1 MTTGYRIAIR
11 LGHLYNSATRH
22 FRYIATDDH
31 PGIMRFVVLLTVAWL
46 YNVVPVVAGPPQ
58 THGSFSVPDRG
69 GQSNASSGTG
79 ETLRVGYGRIRA
91 DAGSSTPSGIAI
103 FQFRD
108 SDGVLISE
116 AGVPAAVPVLEGR
129 IFAEVNGPINTGLA
143 IANPNDVPAT
153 VRFYFTDSHGVN
165 SGNGSF
171 ELGAQQQTAKFLD
184 QAPFKGGPSVL
195 GTLTFT
201 SSVPVAV
208 VALRGFTNEVGEFL
222 MTTLPV
228 APLSSTSLDPVY
240 FPHFANGGGWATQ
253 VILVNPTDRTITGT
267 VRFLGQGSDTAPAA
281 PVVLTLEDDSAGST
295 FDYSIPPRSSQ
306 RFITANPPGGLAVG
320 SVRATPHSGNAAPS
334 GLVFFSFASDGKT
347 VSEAGVPA
355 LPKGSAFRVYVETSG
370 MPNQPGS
377 IRSGLAITNA
387 GATTNTVTLEVT
399 RLDGSL
405 AVPPATL
412 ALPPS
417 GQIARFIDEI
427 FTLPDN
433 FSGVLRVTSTGD
445 VAVVGLRLRVNERG
459 ELKVTTTAPSNE
471 TAASTTAETFFPHIA
486 DSGGWSTQFILF
498 SGTAGQAA
506 AGTLSFFDYTGQ
518 PLYLETPAGAD
529 NGSFVGQVQLA
540 CEDCGAF
547 EDVNVVLTSAGVL
560 ETTTPNVYGQ
570 FGFFG
575 LTAGDYIIQVRKPG
589 FRSTPARSFGV
600 EADGRVSTTDKTF
613 FLYPLDSDTFV
624 FHWEEDQSTAGY
636 EYSAHINE
644 PLEVEFLD
652 EEVTRADSSS
662 ADQLFHDYNITLVDH
677 GDNAWTHEHA
687 YRLWQT
693 MESIPQRKRNSY
705 GVQSVPPSQWII
717 VSEHVADDTR
727 IDTDTDG
734 SRSVS
739 VSVDAF
745 VYATPRIARVD
756 GKQGAYYSKR
766 LHHAAVRF
774 VTDNGND
781 ADAYEK
787 ILQERFGVTTR
798 ITDHTTYRE
807 LTAATTDEA
816 AWRFQEFHAEEIV
829 QIINTLEEMPA
840 GMHAI
845 AGLKYLV
852 RRLDGT
858 PHPLYP
864 GAPAVAWTGS
874 GYIEFMEH
882 AFNTSSILSVHRL
895 IIHEKAHFLW
905 AYLFGDQLKEDWIEL
920 GGWYPDAN
928 DPDGWSTTK
937 QTEFVSAYAHRKN
950 PNEDMAESI
959 AYFVINPDKLRSRSP
974 GKYEFVRDRIMQ
986 GSFYI
991 SKIREDLT
999 FEVYNLYP
1007 DYVYP
1012 GKIRRVDIEV
1022 TGAPEEDKKV
1032 RIEIELHALDGEL
1045 EGAVHAFTRIFSEI
1059 GTDTDLYL
1067 YPVGVPRGTPGTVL
1081 SGSFTLSKYAKAGYW
1096 SPDQIRLSDAHS
1108 NERFGGINDFGWR
1121 LYVNNPLEDV
1131 TPPQYVRNSLALSKS
1146 TAILEDREVQVIEAT
1161 WKVVEEDSGIDD
1173 CAGDL
1178 VVEIPDAST
1187 YYRYGYSYGMGRD
1200 FPYRFDPEESLCR
1213 AWRIVPYYMPS
1224 GVYTV
1229 RSIRMRDRAGNG
1241 AKFEFR
1247 HPNNDPESEFFVDE
1261 AGAQIEMVTDN
1272 PDYEPPELDLNN
1284 ISIEAQPTRPDDP
1297 NGETLVTLKYRVRD
1311 DISGVTNAHI
1321 YLRDPQGVEHHFHM
1335 YPKVGY
1341 LHGSTWFPSGDPSL
1355 WSDESWTVLLPAG
1368 SAPGIWG
1375 VAEIAVWDRAE
1386 NFKRYDFTEIIHF
1399 DVEGQ

>member
-1 MTTGYRIAIR
+1 MK
-11 LGHLYNSATRH
+11 
-22 FRYIATDDH
+22 
-31 PGIMRFVVLLTVAWL
+31 FVILLTVVCL
-46 YNVVPVVAGPPQ
+46 STVVPAVAGSPQ
-58 THGSFSVPDRG
+58 SPESAGPGSFAVPDRG
-69 GQSNASSGTG
+69 GQSTTSSGTA
-79 ETLRVGYGRIRA
+79 ETLHVGYGRIRA
-91 DAGSSTPSGIAI
+91 DARSSTPSGIAI

-116 AGVPAAVPVLEGR
+116 AGIPATKAIREGR
-129 IFAEVNGPINTGLA
+129 IFAEVNGPVNTGLA
-143 IANPNDVPAT
+143 IANPNGALAT
-153 VRFYFTDSHGVN
+153 IRFYFTDT
-165 SGNGSF
+165 SGTRSADGSF
-171 ELGAQQQTAKFLD
+171 ELGAHQQTAKFLD
-184 QAPFKGGPSVL
+184 QAPFNGGPSVL
-195 GTLTFT
+195 GTFTFE
-201 SSVPVAV
+201 SSMPVAV
-208 VALRGFTNEVGEFL
+208 VALRGFTNEAGEFL

-228 APLSSTSLDPVY
+228 APLVGAPSPFSRTPTDTVY
-240 FPHFANGGGWATQ
+240 FPHFADGNGWETQ

-267 VRFLGQGSDTAPAA
+267 VAFLGQGSGAVAA
-281 PVVLTLEDDSAGST
+281 SPVVLALDDGST
-295 FDYSIPPRSSQ
+295 GSDFDYSIPPRSVQKFTTS
-306 RFITANPPGGLAVG
+306 NPTDRLAVG
-320 SVRATPHSGNAAPS
+320 SVRATPSSGNAAPS
-334 GLVFFSFASDGKT
+334 GLVVFSYAQDGKT

-355 LPKGSAFRVYVETSG
+355 LPKGTAFRAYVEVSG
-370 MPNQPGS
+370 IPGQVGS
-377 IRSGLAITNA
+377 IRSGLAIANTEDTA
-387 GATTNTVTLEVT
+387 NTVTLEVT

-433 FSGVLRVTSTGD
+433 FSGVVRVTSTVE
-445 VAVVGLRLRVNERG
+445 VAIVGLRLRVNERG

-589 FRSTPARSFGV
+589 FRSTPARSFRV

-652 EEVTRADSSS
+652 EEVTRADSAS

-807 LTAATTDEA
+807 LTAATTDEP

-905 AYLFGDQLKEDWIEL
+905 AYLFGDQLKEDWTEL

-991 SKIREDLT
+991 STIREDLT

-1022 TGAPEEDKKV
+1022 TGASEEDKNV

-1045 EGAVHAFTRIFSEI
+1045 EGAVHAHTRIFSEI
-1059 GTDTDLYL
+1059 GTFTDLRL

-1131 TPPQYVRNSLALSKS
+1131 TPPQYVRNSLALSQS

-1178 VVEIPDAST
+1178 IVEIPGAST
-1187 YYRYGYSYGMGRD
+1187 YYRHGYSYGMGQD

-1213 AWRIVPYYMPS
+1213 AWRIVPHYMPS

-1229 RSIRMRDRAGNG
+1229 VYIDMSDRAGNHAG
-1241 AKFEFR
+1241 FEFR
-1247 HPNNDPESEFFVDE
+1247 HPSNDPESEFFVDE

-1311 DISGVTNAHI
+1311 NISGVTNADI
-1321 YLRDPQGVEHHFHM
+1321 GLRDPQGVDHHFHM

-1341 LHGSTWFPSGDPSL
+1341 LHGSTWFPSGDPSP
-1355 WSDESWTVLLPAG
+1355 WSDETWTVLLPAG

>member
-1 MTTGYRIAIR
+1 MPPIVLRTFGKLLPVLAAAIFASPFTIQT
-11 LGHLYNSATRH
+11 LAQE
-22 FRYIATDDH
+22 
-31 PGIMRFVVLLTVAWL
+31 
-46 YNVVPVVAGPPQ
+46 PPSPLASEG
-58 THGSFSVPDRG
+58 TGSFSIPDRG
-69 GQSNASSGTG
+69 GKSATSSGEA

-91 DAGSSTPSGIAI
+91 DAGSTTPSGIAI

-108 SDGVLISE
+108 SDGVLVSE
-116 AGVPAAVPVLEGR
+116 AGVPAAEPVVEGR
-129 IFAEVNGPINTGLA
+129 IFAEVNGPVNTGLA

-153 VRFYFTDSHGVN
+153 IRFYFTNSHGVN
-165 SGNGSF
+165 FDNGSF
-171 ELGAQQQTAKFLD
+171 ELDAHQQTAKFLD
-184 QAPFKGGPSVL
+184 QAPFNSGPSVL
-195 GTLTFT
+195 GTFTFT
-201 SSVPVAV
+201 SSVPIAV
-208 VALRGFTNEVGEFL
+208 IALRGLTNESGEFL

-228 APLSSTSLDPVY
+228 APLSSTSSDTVY
-240 FPHFANGGGWATQ
+240 FPHFADGGGWVTQ

-267 VRFLGQGSDTAPAA
+267 VAFLGPGSGTASAA
-281 PVVLTLEDDSAGST
+281 PVVLTLEDGST
-295 FDYSIPPRSSQ
+295 GSNFDYSIPPRSSN
-306 RFITANPPGGLAVG
+306 RFTTSNRLGGLTSG

-334 GLVFFSFASDGKT
+334 GLVVFSFAPGEKT
-347 VSEAGVPA
+347 LSEAGVPA
-355 LPKGSAFRVYVETSG
+355 LPEGSSFRVYVEASG
-370 MPNQPGS
+370 TPAQVGS
-377 IRSGLAITNA
+377 IRSGLAIANT
-387 GATTNTVTLEVT
+387 GTTANTVTLEVT
-399 RLDGSL
+399 HLDGSL

-417 GQIARFIDEI
+417 GQIARFLDEI
-427 FTLPDN
+427 FSLPDN
-433 FSGVLRVTSTGD
+433 FSGVLRVTSTTE
-445 VAVVGLRLRVNERG
+445 VAIVGLRLRVNERG
-459 ELKVTTTAPSNE
+459 ELKVTTTPPSNE
-471 TAASTTAETFFPHIA
+471 MAPATTAETVFPHIV

-498 SGTAGQAA
+498 SGTAGQGAS
-506 AGTLSFFDYTGQ
+506 GTLSFFDYTGQ
-518 PLYLETPAGAD
+518 LLYLDTGGSAD
-529 NGSFVGQVQLA
+529 RSYVGQVLLA
-540 CEDCGAF
+540 CEDCGTF
-547 EDVNVVLTSAGVL
+547 EDVDVVLTGPGVL
-560 ETTTPNVYGQ
+560 ETTTPNAYGQ

-575 LTAGDYIIQVRKPG
+575 LTAGDYVVQVRKPG
-589 FRSTPARSFGV
+589 FRSTPARSFRV
-600 EADGRVSTTDKTF
+600 EVDGQVSAPNEAFVLD
-613 FLYPLDSDTFV
+613 PLDSDTFV

-636 EYSAHINE
+636 EYSAHVNE

-662 ADQLFHDYNITLVDH
+662 ADQLLHDYNITLVDD
-677 GDNAWTHEHA
+677 GDTAWTHEHA

-693 MESIPQRKRNSY
+693 MESIPQRKRRSSS
-705 GVQSVPPSQWII
+705 GEQSLPPSQWSM
-717 VSEHVADDTR
+717 VSEHVAADIR

-734 SRSVS
+734 SRTVS
-739 VSVDAF
+739 ISVDAF
-745 VYATPRIARVD
+745 VYATPRIARVE
-756 GKQGAYYSKR
+756 GKRGAYYSKS
-766 LHHAAVRF
+766 LHHAVVRF

-781 ADAYEK
+781 EDAYEK
-787 ILQERFGVTTR
+787 ILEERFGVTTR

-807 LTAATTDEA
+807 LTAATTDEP

-829 QIINTLEEMPA
+829 QIINTLEETPA
-840 GMHAI
+840 GMRAI

-852 RRLDGT
+852 RRQDGT
-858 PHPLYP
+858 RHPLYP

-882 AFNTSSILSVHRL
+882 AFNRSSILSVHRL

-928 DPDGWSTTK
+928 EPDGWSTTK
-937 QTEFVSAYAHRKN
+937 QTEFVSAYAHGKN

-1045 EGAVHAFTRIFSEI
+1045 EGATKAYTRIFSEI
-1059 GTDTDLYL
+1059 GTSTDLYL
-1067 YPVGVPRGTPGTVL
+1067 YPVGVPRGATATVL

-1108 NERFGGINDFGWR
+1108 NRRFGGTSDFGWR
-1121 LYVNNPLEDV
+1121 LYANNPLEDV

-1146 TAILEDREVQVIEAT
+1146 TAIREDREVQVIEAT

-1173 CAGDL
+1173 CAGYL
-1178 VVEIPDAST
+1178 IVEIPGVST
-1187 YYRYGYSYGMGRD
+1187 IRYRHGYSYRMGQN

-1213 AWRIVPYYMPS
+1213 AWLIVPHYLSS

-1229 RSIRMRDRAGNG
+1229 RSIDMRDLAGNK
-1241 AKFEFR
+1241 ARFEFR
-1247 HPNNDPESEFFVDE
+1247 HPRNDPESESFVDE
-1261 AGAQIEMVTDN
+1261 ASPQIEMVTDN

-1311 DISGVTNAHI
+1311 NISGVTVATI
-1321 YLRDPQGVEHHFHM
+1321 QLRDPQGIEHYFQM
-1335 YPKVGY
+1335 NPKDGY
-1341 LHGSTWFPSGDPSL
+1341 IHGPTRFPSRDPST
-1355 WSDESWTVLLPAG
+1355 WSDETWTVLLPAG
-1368 SAPGIWG
+1368 AAPGIWG
-1375 VAEIAVWDRAE
+1375 VAEITVWDRAY